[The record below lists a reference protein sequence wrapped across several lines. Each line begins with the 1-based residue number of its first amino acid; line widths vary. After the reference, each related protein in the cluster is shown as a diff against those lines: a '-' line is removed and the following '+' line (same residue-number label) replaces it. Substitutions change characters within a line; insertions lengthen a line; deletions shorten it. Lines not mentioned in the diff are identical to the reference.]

1 MNRGSR
7 YRSRRNFSSSRG
19 RSNGGSSGYH
29 RRNTSTNNAKATA
42 RGVFADGV
50 WHCDCTPRLPAEH
63 FKVKKE
69 GTNKGRWFYTCQ
81 LDADKRCG
89 FFLWDEEA
97 KPREA
102 AAVLGNSRSEPG
114 AGAQR
119 QTEQLAQPVTPA
131 KESRPSRST
140 NLPAG
145 KGMFSGTGRRVSPV
159 RLDSPTSSPSPV
171 RDTRGPGK
179 RSARSAGMDDTDDD
193 DFGWALDGPEE
204 SELARIADEAD
215 TPRKAIKTG
224 VYATPATTTT
234 KKSPR
239 KLPWLDD
246 EPTSP
251 TPARRGA
258 ELKTPSFTRNVDEPV
273 TPTTTRTRKSV
284 LDYFAPPVKSG
295 SLSPTSTI
303 TDESAETRPEYVQ
316 DSYPPVD
323 ATA

>member
-1 MNRGSR
+1 
-7 YRSRRNFSSSRG
+7 
-19 RSNGGSSGYH
+19 
-29 RRNTSTNNAKATA
+29 
-42 RGVFADGV
+42 
-50 WHCDCTPRLPAEH
+50 
-63 FKVKKE
+63 
-69 GTNKGRWFYTCQ
+69 
-81 LDADKRCG
+81 
-89 FFLWDEEA
+89 
-97 KPREA
+97 
-102 AAVLGNSRSEPG
+102 
-114 AGAQR
+114 
-119 QTEQLAQPVTPA
+119 
-131 KESRPSRST
+131 
-140 NLPAG
+140 
-145 KGMFSGTGRRVSPV
+145 
-159 RLDSPTSSPSPV
+159 
-171 RDTRGPGK
+171 
-179 RSARSAGMDDTDDD
+179 MDDTDDD

-323 ATA
+323 ATALATRPRVHFMPLNEPSTPPSENFSLAKLQESECSKSHQPLNPTTTPKTQIATTPTTPSLPPLTTTILPLLTAIPESSLTKIHSLLATHDLRVQGIVMGREIARAAVKAREQRIVELEDELRQAKELRSL